1 MKSLLKKVRRIVVM
15 KKMNEKAMRQVNGG
29 MWKCSV
35 CGLKRLLW
43 GQIAGAHQTKHIYKA
58 IWCLW

>member
-1 MKSLLKKVRRIVVM
+1 M

-43 GQIAGAHQTKHIYKA
+43 GQIAGAHQTKHISKA